1 MKKIAFSILAAVM
14 LLTLVL
20 GTALAVTGDITTQ
33 KLNGNAK
40 RLNGEIAKEAM
51 NNAWYTD
58 RLTHYLFN
66 LTTEQISFF
75 EPGDR
80 YRYSNDRG
88 WVTFL
93 SDSVHIRHAEED
105 SAETGDYM
113 TPLAPTAE
121 GTEFSYDNLKD

>member
-1 MKKIAFSILAAVM
+1 M
-14 LLTLVL
+14 
-20 GTALAVTGDITTQ
+20 
-33 KLNGNAK
+33 
-40 RLNGEIAKEAM
+40 
-51 NNAWYTD
+51 
-58 RLTHYLFN
+58 
-66 LTTEQISFF
+66 TTEQISFF

-80 YRYSNDRG
+80 YRYTNDRG

-93 SDSVHIRHAEED
+93 GDSVHIRHTADD